1 MQPFGSFFW
10 GIYESTLFTPD
21 GDWSPDIRPLRLD
34 IRYLRNIESANL
46 VEQTRKEWQSQGI
59 TSEQHDRWLAV
70 LETIWPNV
78 TPGDVISLSIDLEGR
93 STFSFNGNRV
103 GSIEAAGFGAD
114 FAGIWLSPSTSR
126 PKLRAALI
134 GLGKLEAHPCRAWR
148 QSTGTHPRRKLSS
161 LSKRCREDRLREAL
175 RHGLQT
181 ISRRLPVNQGQQST

>member
-1 MQPFGSFFW
+1 MTRLPIITAVLFLSAPLTGITADTPTDRPIYEAPQGAMETMLKPRGSATLRVLFW
-10 GIYESTLFTPD
+10 DIYESTLFTPD

-134 GLGKLEAHPCRAWR
+134 GLE
-148 QSTGTHPRRKLSS
+148 
-161 LSKRCREDRLREAL
+161 
-175 RHGLQT
+175 
-181 ISRRLPVNQGQQST
+181 N